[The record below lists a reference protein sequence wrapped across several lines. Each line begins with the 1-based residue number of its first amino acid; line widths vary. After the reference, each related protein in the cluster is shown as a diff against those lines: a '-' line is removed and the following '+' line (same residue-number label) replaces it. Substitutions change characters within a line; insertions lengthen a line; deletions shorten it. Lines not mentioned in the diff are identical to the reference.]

1 MANELSNLKPCKG
14 ERRPRTRVGRGHG
27 SGLVKTAGRGQKG
40 AQARA
45 GYNLRA
51 NFEGGQMPFHRRL
64 PKSGFTNLFAK
75 DYATLNVGRL
85 AGLPA
90 GTVVTEESLLAA
102 RILSKGGDDGVKI
115 LGDGDLGVALH
126 VRVSKL
132 TRTAAEKILAAG
144 GTIEG
149 PVPGA

>member
-45 GYNLRA
+45 GYNHRSA
-51 NFEGGQMPFHRRL
+51 FEGGQMPFHRRL
-64 PKSGFTNLFAK
+64 PKSGFKNLFAK
-75 DYATLNVGRL
+75 DFATLNVGRL
-85 AGLPA
+85 AGLAA
-90 GTVVTEESLLAA
+90 GTVVTQESLLAA
-102 RILSKGGDDGVKI
+102 RILAKGGEDGVKI
-115 LGDGDLGVALH
+115 LGEGDLGVALH

-149 PVPGA
+149 PVPGT